1 MKDRKNPFCVISIEA
16 DKNGMHY
23 IQTNSGWT
31 ENPYSDYVVV
41 PDEMVQ
47 DILKTKGY
55 CEFETADEDVI
66 GFEWVKNEETG
77 KPEKVE
83 KVIGTRKVVSK
94 WVAGVI
100 PEVEPLPESEPT
112 MEDDIDALLVDHE
125 YRLTLLELGV
135 NE

>member
-1 MKDRKNPFCVISIEA
+1 MNNRKNPFCVISIEA

-55 CEFETADEDVI
+55 CEFETKDENIID
-66 GFEWVKNEETG
+66 FEWVKNEETG

-83 KVIGTRKVVSK
+83 KVVGTRKVVSK
-94 WVAGVI
+94 WTAGI
-100 PEVEPLPESEPT
+100 ISEVEEPEQPISET
-112 MEDDIDALLVDHE
+112 ERLRADIDYIAIMTGV
-125 YRLTLLELGV
+125 EL
-135 NE
+135 